1 MEDLTY
7 DKLCKLIA
15 LSHRQPKIFI
25 INKHNDNVLF
35 VNNNNRTLVLNNKH
49 EIKNVKKFIVDTL
62 ERNKIKFI
70 KVSDYK
76 RKVIIYSE

>member
-25 INKHNDNVLF
+25 INKHNENILF

-49 EIKNVKKFIVDTL
+49 EIKDVKKFIKTTL
-62 ERNKIKFI
+62 ERHNIKFI
-70 KVSDYK
+70 NITDYK
-76 RKVIIYSE
+76 RKAIIYSE